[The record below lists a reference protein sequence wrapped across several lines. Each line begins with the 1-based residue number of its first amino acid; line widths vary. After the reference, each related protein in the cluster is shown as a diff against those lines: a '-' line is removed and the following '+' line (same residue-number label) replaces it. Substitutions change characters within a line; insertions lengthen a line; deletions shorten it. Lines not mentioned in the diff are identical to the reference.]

1 MRTKLILH
9 YVWVK
14 YDKEKE
20 KWTANIDFDLEVPDA
35 GIRLER
41 LSAEIV
47 QDPVKGK
54 QAELVFP
61 ANGQVTSLKEPLRQ
75 YLMATFFCADNKI
88 NIFNQVFMR
97 GINNIILRG
106 ATHEF
111 DLQR

>member
-20 KWTANIDFDLEVPDA
+20 KWIANIDFDLEVPEA
-35 GIRLER
+35 GIHVESV
-41 LSAEIV
+41 SAEIV
-47 QDPVKGK
+47 QNSEGRK
-54 QAELVFP
+54 QADLAFP
-61 ANGQVTSLKEPLRQ
+61 ANDQVTSLIEPLRQ

-97 GINNIILRG
+97 GINNIVLRG
-106 ATHEF
+106 VTHEF